1 MNPPSTAHVPICG
14 PFHFH
19 LAHKSNGGYGTIISI
34 LIGAKKLHEEK
45 MWGIRIVGTLFSVG
59 EGWEAYKEWTG
70 ARDRGEGALTLGTFW
85 RPVQSK
91 ARRPKTLQM
100 QASPISTKPF
110 QDDSRFKDCQPEDGP
125 ILAIHSISWFSL
137 SSLTTRVDALRYKA
151 WEDTENKGG
160 SLQTNGWVDEM
171 IVNGREEFIS
181 SRHSGIY
188 RSGRNLIC
196 WQVHCQIDR
205 KVDMPNIVK
214 LVTCMVV
221 LVWTFVIQTSIQTHC
236 RTLLQVRSI
245 FLPWSNGWITY
256 CADIIWALGYVP
268 TFTISFQ
275 ALALECIDELTRLFD
290 TKAKEITVAVGSS
303 GMVIWGVSS
312 ASAYRHWCQ
321 VRLTIVSPG
330 CSSTLPLSKAFEL
343 MLGLQE
349 SETLSPG
356 IAFGIARHS
365 VVDMIGSLPP
375 RRPLLRILNRCSN
388 IPRRISKIQYSNHYT
403 INHTS
408 GFSDTVHWKVVSIW
422 QNWDKHKPFNRYGYS
437 HSHDCIIIVRWQP
450 AYLYLLKTKVLKWM
464 SDHINRETKT
474 YHFQVQIW
482 H

>member
-1 MNPPSTAHVPICG
+1 MNPPSIAHVPICG

-85 RPVQSK
+85 RPVQAK

-137 SSLTTRVDALRYKA
+137 SSLTTRVDAMRYKA

-256 CADIIWALGYVP
+256 CADIIWALGGGWLEWDGNMRGIFCISLSSLVSGAADDSFP
-268 TFTISFQ
+268 RVFIHSSPEQGFRAHAWPSGIRNSLPRNSIWDCETFCGRYDWQ
-275 ALALECIDELTRLFD
+275 P
-290 TKAKEITVAVGSS
+290 
-303 GMVIWGVSS
+303 S
-312 ASAYRHWCQ
+312 ASS
-321 VRLTIVSPG
+321 SPA
-330 CSSTLPLSKAFEL
+330 SYI
-343 MLGLQE
+343 E
-349 SETLSPG
+349 SV
-356 IAFGIARHS
+356 F
-365 VVDMIGSLPP
+365 
-375 RRPLLRILNRCSN
+375 
-388 IPRRISKIQYSNHYT
+388 KYT
-403 INHTS
+403 SEN
-408 GFSDTVHWKVVSIW
+408 K
-422 QNWDKHKPFNRYGYS
+422 
-437 HSHDCIIIVRWQP
+437 
-450 AYLYLLKTKVLKWM
+450 
-464 SDHINRETKT
+464 
-474 YHFQVQIW
+474 
-482 H
+482 